1 MPVLAQLANVI
12 EEWSFAIKADA
23 NSAGQTIARQRYY
36 LDREIRLCRMLLKTM
51 VTDAVSHEFIMTGL
65 ALIVQLKRLIA
76 VVWMTI
82 GVMALG
88 HRTLESFPSTVISPE
103 WLRGYRAA
111 FVWFYHLA
119 RWPCYMR
126 SPFRDIADRIGRW
139 LFKWKKSPHHSP
151 EHLPEKPSGDG
162 SEEGGARN
170 AHRDRQD

>member
-1 MPVLAQLANVI
+1 MI

-51 VTDAVSHEFIMTGL
+51 VIDAVSHEFIMTGL

-88 HRTLESFPSTVISPE
+88 HRTLESFPSTGIRQE

-119 RWPCYMR
+119 WWPRYMR
-126 SPFRDIADRIGRW
+126 SSIRDIAGQIGASLRRT
-139 LFKWKKSPHHSP
+139 KKSRGKRPDSP
-151 EHLPEKPSGDG
+151 SDHQSNGDH
-162 SEEGGARN
+162 E
-170 AHRDRQD
+170 